1 MIRVFDSIRLRLA
14 IWNFLITGLLL
25 LTFSLTL
32 YLITD
37 RNLRLE
43 VDVSLQAQ
51 MKAALDQLEL
61 VDGQLMLQESGDFSA
76 QGLFVRVQDL
86 SGALLFLT
94 QGGVGGVPPIAEDL
108 QAQAQEAGSAWQ
120 TIASSTPHL
129 RLLTVLD
136 DVEQDVGGVV
146 QDVPVLV
153 QVGVSLDRVE
163 RSSGNLLWGVVSV
176 SLVMLILTNALTLA
190 LAGRLLRPLKQ
201 MAQTADE
208 ITEQALGRRLP
219 VPNPKDEIGQLA
231 GAFNRLFARLGRA
244 FDSQRRF
251 SSDASHELRTPLT
264 VLQGKLELALR
275 KERSSEEY
283 RQVIASSLR
292 QSQRLAQLVK
302 RLLLLA
308 RADSGKLLV
317 EQKVVRLDE
326 LCLDACD
333 QMADVA
339 ERKKIQLSRSRCD
352 ALELPGD
359 EDLLRQAVLN
369 LLDNAIKYTPEGG
382 TVAVSL
388 CRVDGHAQ
396 LNVRDSG
403 VGIPKDELPHIF
415 ERFYRV
421 DKARS
426 KHVPGTGL
434 GLSIVKEIVGA
445 HGGSISVASELAQ
458 GTIVTV
464 LLPLRITSVETSCAT
479 R

>member
-1 MIRVFDSIRLRLA
+1 MIRVFDSIRVRLA
-14 IWNFLITGLLL
+14 IWNFLITALLL

-51 MKAALDQLEL
+51 MKAVLDQLEL
-61 VDGQLMLQESGDFSA
+61 VDGQLILQEHGGSSG
-76 QGLFVRVQDL
+76 QGLFMRVQDL
-86 SGALLFLT
+86 AGVTLALLQDGISDVL
-94 QGGVGGVPPIAEDL
+94 PIAEDI

-136 DVEQDVGGVV
+136 DVEQEVGGVV

-153 QVGVSLDRVE
+153 QVGVSLDHVE
-163 RSSGNLLWGVVSV
+163 RSLGSLLWGVVSV

-190 LAGRLLRPLKQ
+190 LTGRLLRPLKQ
-201 MAQTADE
+201 MAQAADE

-219 VPNPKDEIGQLA
+219 VPNSKDEIGQLA

-275 KERSSEEY
+275 KERSLEEY
-283 RQVIASSLR
+283 RQVIASSLS
-292 QSQRLAQLVK
+292 QTQRLAQLAK

-317 EQKVVRLDE
+317 EQKAVRLDQ

-339 ERKKIQLSRSRCD
+339 EQKRVELHGACRD
-352 ALELPGD
+352 AVELPGD

-388 CRVDGHAQ
+388 CRVDGQAQ
-396 LNVRDSG
+396 LNVHDSG

-426 KHVPGTGL
+426 TQTPGTGL
-434 GLSIVKEIVGA
+434 GLSIVKEIVCA

-464 LLPLRITSVETSCAT
+464 LLPLRITSV
-479 R
+479 